1 MLHLKNKIG
10 KAKKK
15 KEKRSVRGA
24 AKEAFDLS
32 PSERPPGKL

>member
-1 MLHLKNKIG
+1 MLQLKNKIG

-15 KEKRSVRGA
+15 RSVRGA
-24 AKEAFDLS
+24 AKEALGLS